1 MKDSLV
7 ENLTTMLEKNAE
19 IFSDKTA
26 LFFSDKKISYKELHR
41 ASGRLSQGL
50 KNLGIKKK
58 DKVALFLQNAPEF
71 VVSYFAIIGIGA
83 ICVPVNNML
92 KEEELGFILKDSGA
106 RLIISS
112 IAYLDI
118 VNSAKMKAPDLGYTV
133 IIDGLAPNTFN
144 FYEMME
150 RSVIKKEDI
159 SIKPDEVAS
168 ILYTSGTTGNP
179 KGAMLTHK
187 NLLSNV
193 KSCIS
198 AIGVS
203 EKDNFICVLPMF
215 HSFAFTVC
223 ILLPLSLGASI
234 TIIEHVMP
242 FRRVVRNVIK
252 KKITV
257 FVGIPSIFNILAHME
272 IPHVFTS
279 RVLKL
284 IDPLKL
290 CISGASALPTEVL
303 KAFEDKFRVP
313 LLEGYGLTEA
323 SPVVSFNPERGTIK
337 PNSVGLPVEGVE
349 VKIVDDKDRQLACNG
364 IGELLVKGD
373 NVMKGYFNR
382 DAETREIIKD
392 NWLYTGDIARI
403 DEDGYIYIV
412 DRKKDMI
419 NVRGLNVYPVE
430 IEKVLLR
437 HPKIKEAAVVGLADR
452 FKGEVPKAFIVLK
465 ENEALSGSEV
475 IKYLRKNLALFKIP
489 KSVEFTQA
497 LPKTSTGKI
506 LKRQL
511 RGGSNKTT
519 GTMLVLF
526 LAGLIN

>member
-1 MKDSLV
+1 MKDRFA
-7 ENLTTMLEKNAE
+7 ENLTEMFKRSAE
-19 IFSDKTA
+19 RFSDKTA
-26 LFFSDKKISYKELHR
+26 LFFSDKKISYKELYEIT
-41 ASGRLSQGL
+41 GRLGQGL
-50 KNLGIKKK
+50 RNLGIKKK
-58 DKVALFLQNAPEF
+58 DKVAIFLHNAPEF
-71 VVSYFAIIGIGA
+71 IVSYFAIIDIEA

-112 IAYLDI
+112 VAYLDI
-118 VNSAKMKAPDLGYTV
+118 INSAKMRAPDLKYTI

-144 FYEMME
+144 FYEITE
-150 RSVIKKEDI
+150 RSIFKKEDI
-159 SIKPDEVAS
+159 LIKPDEVAS

-187 NLLSNV
+187 NFLSNV
-193 KSCIS
+193 KSC
-198 AIGVS
+198 VS
-203 EKDNFICVLPMF
+203 SIVVTEKDNFICVLPMF
-215 HSFAFTVC
+215 HSFAFTAC
-223 ILLPLSLGASI
+223 ILLPLAVGASI
-234 TIIEHVMP
+234 TIIEHIRP
-242 FRRVVRNVIK
+242 FRRVIRNVIK

-257 FVGIPSIFNILAHME
+257 FIGIPPIFNVLAQME

-279 RVLKL
+279 RILKL

-290 CISGASALPTEVL
+290 CISGAAALPAEVL
-303 KAFEDKFRVP
+303 KAFENKFRVP
-313 LLEGYGLTEA
+313 LVEGYGLTEA
-323 SPVVSFNPERGTIK
+323 SPVVSLNPAAGIRK
-337 PNSVGLPVEGVE
+337 PGSVGLPVEGVE
-349 VKIVDDKDRQLACNG
+349 VKIVDDKDNQLACNE

-373 NVMKGYFNR
+373 NIMKGYLNS
-382 DAETREIIKD
+382 DAGTKEVIKD

-419 NVRGLNVYPVE
+419 NVRGLNVYPAE

-437 HPKIKEAAVVGLADR
+437 HPKVKEAAVVGVVDK

-465 ENEALSGSEV
+465 ENETLSGPDV

-489 KSVEFTQA
+489 KFVEFRQA
-497 LPKTSTGKI
+497 LPRTATGKI

-511 RGGSNKTT
+511 KGIT
-519 GTMLVLF
+519 
-526 LAGLIN
+526 